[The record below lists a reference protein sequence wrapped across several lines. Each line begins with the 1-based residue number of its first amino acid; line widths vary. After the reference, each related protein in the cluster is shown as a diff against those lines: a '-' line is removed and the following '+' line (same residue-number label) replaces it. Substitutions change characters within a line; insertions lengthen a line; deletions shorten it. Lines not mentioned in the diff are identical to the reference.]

1 MLVSRH
7 SLAVPLGHKHPSTM
21 ALLVVAKAP
30 LSEALLTPNLS
41 LFLSSPSPPL
51 LYSLL
56 PSLALLSSPPFFLFI
71 SPFALSN
78 QYQIYYVLII
88 NKLFLF
94 LNKLKLHSAWRTLV
108 SCLRSSPAMGPT
120 KVSLEL

>member
-41 LFLSSPSPPL
+41 LSFSPLLHFLSST
-51 LYSLL
+51 
-56 PSLALLSSPPFFLFI
+56 LSSPPLPSYPLPPSSSLSLPLPYPTNTKFI
-71 SPFALSN
+71 M
-78 QYQIYYVLII
+78 Y
-88 NKLFLF
+88 
-94 LNKLKLHSAWRTLV
+94 
-108 SCLRSSPAMGPT
+108 
-120 KVSLEL
+120 